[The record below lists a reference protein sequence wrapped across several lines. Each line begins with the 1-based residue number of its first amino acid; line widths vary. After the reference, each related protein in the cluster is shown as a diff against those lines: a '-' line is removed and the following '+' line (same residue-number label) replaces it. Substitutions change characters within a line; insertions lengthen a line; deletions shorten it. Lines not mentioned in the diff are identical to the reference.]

1 MFTNSDRGSSP
12 TIREGLLNYSFPR
25 EPSLMVGL
33 LPRAGGNLAKT
44 PLIRENI
51 MQKWEYKVLHD
62 IIASEALLN
71 NLGIEGWELIAW
83 ENGNYYFKRPKN

>member
-1 MFTNSDRGSSP
+1 
-12 TIREGLLNYSFPR
+12 
-25 EPSLMVGL
+25 
-33 LPRAGGNLAKT
+33 
-44 PLIRENI
+44 